1 MNIIKCAI
9 CRITLPEI
17 STSSI
22 CDKQSCQE
30 SIENRQSLQ
39 ERIDVFST
47 FWTDKT
53 PNEINYETY
62 LNMVGLESL
71 YKEASIVGEP
81 PPKFSR
87 RSWYSANV
95 IQSHHE
101 WPDEFGRLHDEI
113 V

>member
-9 CRITLPEI
+9 CRIVLPEI

-22 CDKQSCQE
+22 CDKQVCRE
-30 SIENRQSLQ
+30 SIEHRQSLH
-39 ERIDVFST
+39 ERIEMFST

-53 PNEINYETY
+53 PNESNYETY
-62 LNMVGLESL
+62 LNMVGLEDT
-71 YKEASIVGEP
+71 YKSIAIIGEN

-87 RSWYSANV
+87 RSWYNANI

-101 WPDEFGRLHDEI
+101 WPDEFGRLRDEI

>member
-22 CDKQSCQE
+22 CDKQTCLE
-30 SIENRQSLQ
+30 SIQNRQTLGEQ
-39 ERIDVFST
+39 IEVFNT
-47 FWTDKT
+47 FWSGKT
-53 PNEINYETY
+53 PNEENYETY
-62 LNMVGLESL
+62 LNMVGLEAM
-71 YKEASIVGEP
+71 YKEASIVGEHL
-81 PPKFSR
+81 PKFSR

-101 WPDEFGRLHDEI
+101 WPDEFGRLRDEI